1 MKKRGSEQV
10 LNCFGGGIM
19 NSIVCLD
26 MEGVL
31 IPEIWI
37 EFAHE
42 TGIKELRLTTKDEP
56 DYDKLMKM
64 RIRLLKEHN
73 YGIKAIQKV
82 IDKVEPYEGAKEFL
96 DELRSFTQVII
107 LSDTYREFG
116 LPVMKKLGYPTLFC
130 HELEIADNGEI
141 IDYKLRK
148 NGTKLDT
155 VKALQSIGF
164 DTIAAGDSY
173 NDLGM
178 IRASKAG
185 FLFRSPEKI
194 KNENKDV
201 KTLETYEEL
210 LNEIKNAISEA
221 K

>member
-1 MKKRGSEQV
+1 
-10 LNCFGGGIM
+10 M

-148 NGTKLDT
+148 NGTKLET
-155 VKALQSIGF
+155 VRALQSIGF

-201 KTLETYEEL
+201 QTLETYEEL
-210 LNEIKNAISEA
+210 LCEIKQAISEA

>member
-1 MKKRGSEQV
+1 
-10 LNCFGGGIM
+10 M

-37 EFAHE
+37 EFAKE

-73 YGIKAIQKV
+73 YGIKEIQKV

-107 LSDTYREFG
+107 ISDTYREFG

-141 IDYKLRK
+141 TDYKLRK
-148 NGTKLDT
+148 NGTKLET

-164 DTIAAGDSY
+164 ETIAAGDSY

-201 KTLETYEEL
+201 QTLETYEEL
-210 LNEIKNAISEA
+210 LCGIKKAISEA

>member
-1 MKKRGSEQV
+1 
-10 LNCFGGGIM
+10 M

-73 YGIKAIQKV
+73 YGIKEIQKV

-107 LSDTYREFG
+107 LSDTFREFG

-141 IDYKLRK
+141 TDYKLRK
-148 NGTKLDT
+148 NGTKLET

-164 DTIAAGDSY
+164 ETIAAGDSY

-210 LNEIKNAISEA
+210 LCGIKKAISEA

>member
-1 MKKRGSEQV
+1 
-10 LNCFGGGIM
+10 M

-31 IPEIWI
+31 IPEIWV
-37 EFAHE
+37 EFANE
-42 TGIKELRLTTKDEP
+42 TGINELRLTTKDEP

-73 YGIKAIQKV
+73 YGIKEIQKV

-107 LSDTYREFG
+107 ISDTYREFG

-141 IDYKLRK
+141 TDYKLRK
-148 NGTKLDT
+148 NGTKLET

-164 DTIAAGDSY
+164 ETIAAGDSY

-201 KTLETYEEL
+201 QTLETYEEL
-210 LNEIKNAISEA
+210 LCGIKKAISEA

>member
-1 MKKRGSEQV
+1 
-10 LNCFGGGIM
+10 
-19 NSIVCLD
+19 
-26 MEGVL
+26 
-31 IPEIWI
+31 
-37 EFAHE
+37 
-42 TGIKELRLTTKDEP
+42 
-56 DYDKLMKM
+56 M
-64 RIRLLKEHN
+64 RIRLLKERN
-73 YGIKAIQKV
+73 YGIKEIQKV

-141 IDYKLRK
+141 TDYKLRK
-148 NGTKLDT
+148 NGTKLET

-164 DTIAAGDSY
+164 ETIAAGDSY

-210 LNEIKNAISEA
+210 LCGIKKAISEA

>member
-1 MKKRGSEQV
+1 
-10 LNCFGGGIM
+10 M

-37 EFAHE
+37 EFAKE

-194 KNENKDV
+194 KNENRDV
-201 KTLETYEEL
+201 KILETYEEL

>member
-1 MKKRGSEQV
+1 
-10 LNCFGGGIM
+10 M

-155 VKALQSIGF
+155 VKALKSIGF

-201 KTLETYEEL
+201 QTLETYEEL
-210 LNEIKNAISEA
+210 LCGIKKAISEA

>member
-1 MKKRGSEQV
+1 MKKEIV
-10 LNCFGGGIM
+10 NKCELFWGGIM

-37 EFAHE
+37 EFAKE

-141 IDYKLRK
+141 TDYKLRK
-148 NGTKLDT
+148 NGTKLET

-164 DTIAAGDSY
+164 ETISAGDSY

-201 KTLETYEEL
+201 QTLETYEEL
-210 LNEIKNAISEA
+210 LCEIKKAISEA

>member
-1 MKKRGSEQV
+1 
-10 LNCFGGGIM
+10 M

-148 NGTKLDT
+148 NGTKLET
-155 VKALQSIGF
+155 VRALQSIGF
-164 DTIAAGDSY
+164 DTIAEGDSY

>member
-1 MKKRGSEQV
+1 
-10 LNCFGGGIM
+10 M

-37 EFAHE
+37 EFAKE
-42 TGIKELRLTTKDEP
+42 TGIKELRLTTKDES

-82 IDKVEPYEGAKEFL
+82 IYKVEPYEGAKEFL

-130 HELEIADNGEI
+130 HELEITDNGEI

-178 IRASKAG
+178 IRSSKAG

-210 LNEIKNAISEA
+210 LNEIKNTISEA

>member
-1 MKKRGSEQV
+1 
-10 LNCFGGGIM
+10 M

-210 LNEIKNAISEA
+210 LNEIKNAINEA

>member
-1 MKKRGSEQV
+1 
-10 LNCFGGGIM
+10 M

-37 EFAHE
+37 EFAKE

-73 YGIKAIQKV
+73 YGIKEIQKV

-155 VKALQSIGF
+155 VKALKSIGF

-210 LNEIKNAISEA
+210 LNEIKKTISEA

>member
-1 MKKRGSEQV
+1 
-10 LNCFGGGIM
+10 M

-73 YGIKAIQKV
+73 YGIKEIQKV

-210 LNEIKNAISEA
+210 LNEIKNAINEA

>member
-1 MKKRGSEQV
+1 
-10 LNCFGGGIM
+10 M

-31 IPEIWI
+31 IPEIWV
-37 EFAHE
+37 EFANE

-73 YGIKAIQKV
+73 YGIKEIQKV

-107 LSDTYREFG
+107 LSDTFREFG

-141 IDYKLRK
+141 TDYKLRK
-148 NGTKLDT
+148 NGTKLET

-164 DTIAAGDSY
+164 ETIAAGDSY

-210 LNEIKNAISEA
+210 LCGIKKAISEA

>member
-1 MKKRGSEQV
+1 
-10 LNCFGGGIM
+10 M

-31 IPEIWI
+31 IPEIWV
-37 EFAHE
+37 EFADD

-64 RIRLLKEHN
+64 RLNLLKENN
-73 YGIKAIQKV
+73 YGIKEIQKV
-82 IDKVEPYEGAKEFL
+82 ADKVEPYEGAKEFL

-107 LSDTYREFG
+107 ISDTYREFA

-141 IDYKLRK
+141 TDYKLRK
-148 NGTKLDT
+148 NGTKLET
-155 VKALQSIGF
+155 VKALQSVGF
-164 DTIAAGDSY
+164 EIIAAGDSY

-178 IRASKAG
+178 IRAGKAG
-185 FLFRSPEKI
+185 FLFRSPETI

-201 KTLETYEEL
+201 KIVETYEEL
-210 LNEIKNAISEA
+210 LSEIRKVISGA

>member
-1 MKKRGSEQV
+1 
-10 LNCFGGGIM
+10 M

-37 EFAHE
+37 EFAKQ

-73 YGIKAIQKV
+73 YGIKEIQKV

-141 IDYKLRK
+141 TDYKLRK
-148 NGTKLDT
+148 NGTKLET

-164 DTIAAGDSY
+164 ETIAAGDSY

-210 LNEIKNAISEA
+210 LCGIKKAISEA

>member
-1 MKKRGSEQV
+1 
-10 LNCFGGGIM
+10 M

-37 EFAHE
+37 EFANE

-73 YGIKAIQKV
+73 YGIKEIQKV

-141 IDYKLRK
+141 TDYKLRK
-148 NGTKLDT
+148 NGTKLET

-164 DTIAAGDSY
+164 ETIAAGDSY

>member
-1 MKKRGSEQV
+1 
-10 LNCFGGGIM
+10 M

-37 EFAHE
+37 EFAKE
-42 TGIKELRLTTKDEP
+42 TGIKELRLTTKDES

-130 HELEIADNGEI
+130 HELEITDNGEI

-178 IRASKAG
+178 IRSSKAG

-210 LNEIKNAISEA
+210 LNEIKNTISEA

>member
-1 MKKRGSEQV
+1 
-10 LNCFGGGIM
+10 M

-42 TGIKELRLTTKDEP
+42 TGIKEFRLTTKDEP

-141 IDYKLRK
+141 TDYKLRK
-148 NGTKLDT
+148 NGTKLET

-164 DTIAAGDSY
+164 ETIAAGDSY

-210 LNEIKNAISEA
+210 LCGIKKAISEA

>member
-1 MKKRGSEQV
+1 
-10 LNCFGGGIM
+10 M

-31 IPEIWI
+31 IPEIWV
-37 EFAHE
+37 EFANE

-73 YGIKAIQKV
+73 YGIKEIQKV

-141 IDYKLRK
+141 TDYKLRK
-148 NGTKLDT
+148 NGTKLET

-210 LNEIKNAISEA
+210 LNEIKQAISEA

>member
-1 MKKRGSEQV
+1 
-10 LNCFGGGIM
+10 M
-19 NSIVCLD
+19 NSIVCMD

-37 EFAHE
+37 EFANE

-73 YGIKAIQKV
+73 YGIKEIQKV

-141 IDYKLRK
+141 TDYKLRK
-148 NGTKLDT
+148 NGTKLET

-178 IRASKAG
+178 IRAGKAG

-201 KTLETYEEL
+201 QTLETYEEL
-210 LNEIKNAISEA
+210 LCEIKKAISEA

>member
-1 MKKRGSEQV
+1 
-10 LNCFGGGIM
+10 M

-31 IPEIWI
+31 IPEIWV
-37 EFAHE
+37 EFANE

-73 YGIKAIQKV
+73 YGIKEIQKV

-107 LSDTYREFG
+107 ISDTYREFG

-141 IDYKLRK
+141 TDYKLRK
-148 NGTKLDT
+148 NGTKLET

-164 DTIAAGDSY
+164 ETIAAGDSY

-210 LNEIKNAISEA
+210 LCGIKKAISEA

>member
-1 MKKRGSEQV
+1 
-10 LNCFGGGIM
+10 M

-37 EFAHE
+37 EFAKE

-82 IDKVEPYEGAKEFL
+82 IDKVEP

-116 LPVMKKLGYPTLFC
+116 LPMMKKLGYPTLFC

-173 NDLGM
+173 NDLGI

-210 LNEIKNAISEA
+210 LNEIKKAISEA

>member
-1 MKKRGSEQV
+1 
-10 LNCFGGGIM
+10 M

-37 EFAHE
+37 EFAKE

-64 RIRLLKEHN
+64 RIRLSKEHN
-73 YGIKAIQKV
+73 YGIKEIQKV

-148 NGTKLDT
+148 NGTKLET
-155 VKALQSIGF
+155 VRALQSIGF

-201 KTLETYEEL
+201 KTLESYEEL

>member
-1 MKKRGSEQV
+1 
-10 LNCFGGGIM
+10 M

-37 EFAHE
+37 EFAKE

-141 IDYKLRK
+141 TDYKLRK
-148 NGTKLDT
+148 NGTKLET

-164 DTIAAGDSY
+164 ETISAGDSY

-201 KTLETYEEL
+201 QTLETYEEL
-210 LNEIKNAISEA
+210 LCEIKKAISEA

>member
-1 MKKRGSEQV
+1 
-10 LNCFGGGIM
+10 M

-37 EFAHE
+37 EFAKE

-73 YGIKAIQKV
+73 YGIKEIQKV

-141 IDYKLRK
+141 TDYKLRK
-148 NGTKLDT
+148 NGTKLET

>member
-1 MKKRGSEQV
+1 
-10 LNCFGGGIM
+10 M

-31 IPEIWI
+31 IPEIWV
-37 EFAHE
+37 EFANE
-42 TGIKELRLTTKDEP
+42 TGIKELRFTTKDEP

-73 YGIKAIQKV
+73 YGIKEIQKV

-107 LSDTYREFG
+107 LSDTFREFG

-141 IDYKLRK
+141 TDYKLRK
-148 NGTKLDT
+148 NGTKLET

-164 DTIAAGDSY
+164 ETIAAGDSY

-210 LNEIKNAISEA
+210 LCEIKKAISEA

>member
-1 MKKRGSEQV
+1 
-10 LNCFGGGIM
+10 M

-37 EFAHE
+37 EFAKE

-73 YGIKAIQKV
+73 YGIKEIQKV

-107 LSDTYREFG
+107 LSDTFREFG

-141 IDYKLRK
+141 TDYKLRK
-148 NGTKLDT
+148 NGTKLET

-164 DTIAAGDSY
+164 ETIAAGDSY

-210 LNEIKNAISEA
+210 LCEIKKAISEA
-221 K
+221 KQLK

>member
-1 MKKRGSEQV
+1 
-10 LNCFGGGIM
+10 M

-26 MEGVL
+26 LEGVL

-37 EFAHE
+37 EFAEE
-42 TGIKELRLTTKDEP
+42 TGIEELRLTTKDEP

-148 NGTKLDT
+148 NGTKLET
-155 VKALQSIGF
+155 VRALQSIGF

-210 LNEIKNAISEA
+210 LCGIKKAISEA

>member
-1 MKKRGSEQV
+1 
-10 LNCFGGGIM
+10 M

-37 EFAHE
+37 EFAKE

-73 YGIKAIQKV
+73 YGIKEIQKV

-96 DELRSFTQVII
+96 DELRSFAQVII

-141 IDYKLRK
+141 TDYKLRK
-148 NGTKLDT
+148 NGTKLET

-164 DTIAAGDSY
+164 ETIAAGDSY

-201 KTLETYEEL
+201 QTLETYEEL
-210 LNEIKNAISEA
+210 LCGIKKAISEA

>member
-1 MKKRGSEQV
+1 
-10 LNCFGGGIM
+10 M

-141 IDYKLRK
+141 IDYKFRK
-148 NGTKLDT
+148 NGTKLET
-155 VKALQSIGF
+155 VRALQSIGF